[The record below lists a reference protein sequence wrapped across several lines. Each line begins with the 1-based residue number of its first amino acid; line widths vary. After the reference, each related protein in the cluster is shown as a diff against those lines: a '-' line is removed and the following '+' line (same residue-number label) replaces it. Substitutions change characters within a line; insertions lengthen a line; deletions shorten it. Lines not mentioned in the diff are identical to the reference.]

1 MTILDISK
9 PKLYYKSMF
18 IFDLLFINSVLVCL
32 KATILQGM
40 KHRLYKKVN
49 IQIAT
54 LKTLNKHLALLNK

>member
-54 LKTLNKHLALLNK
+54 LKTLIKHLALLNK

>member
-18 IFDLLFINSVLVCL
+18 IFNLLFMNTVLVFL
-32 KATILQGM
+32 KDTILQGM
-40 KHRLYKKVN
+40 KQIIKKVN

>member
-18 IFDLLFINSVLVCL
+18 IFNLLFMNTVLLFL
-32 KATILQGM
+32 KDTILQGM
-40 KHRLYKKVN
+40 KQIIKKVN
-49 IQIAT
+49 IKIAT